1 MLRIPSKPT
10 DYWIYSKPDRN
21 WQTLSVCTAQQS
33 SSSQLL
39 FLDDCR
45 RGAQW
50 SKGLCNFVWGSLLEL
65 GGFLNFFSG
74 IFKVQLSVFKDSIVL
89 KFWYWTFLMFPK
101 SWKDLE
107 KNSNLKIPKIH
118 ESSWKILKISYKY
131 PESSEFLGKV
141 PEFSDWDRW
150 EWMILK
156 I

>member
-89 KFWYWTFLMFPK
+89 KFWC
-101 SWKDLE
+101 SQNLE
-107 KNSNLKIPKIH
+107 KIWKRIQTWKFQKFIKVH
-118 ESSWKILKISYKY
+118 EKSWKILKNL
-131 PESSEFLGKV
+131 ENFL
-141 PEFSDWDRW
+141 
-150 EWMILK
+150 
-156 I
+156 